1 MDRNMI
7 FITIQTKGH
16 PSQSRHN
23 EINEI
28 LAKKIIRDL
37 NLDSKKLRITSSF
50 KNKLEILVYQA
61 IIQQSTMKN
70 LQIKKI
76 HLHFEVKNSKSTS
89 KTSNFATQFVSK
101 ENAIFFG

>member
-37 NLDSKKLRITSSF
+37 NLDSKKLRITSGF
-50 KNKLEILVYQA
+50 KNKLETLIHRIHNSAILYE
-61 IIQQSTMKN
+61 K
-70 LQIKKI
+70 L
-76 HLHFEVKNSKSTS
+76 
-89 KTSNFATQFVSK
+89 SNQNATFAF
-101 ENAIFFG
+101 